1 MLVSPVLWEAV
12 IHQKFTGYQLVQKL
26 AHFQLE
32 NQHSL
37 QIYS

>member
-1 MLVSPVLWEAV
+1 MLVNPLLQKAI

-32 NQHSL
+32 NQCNL
-37 QIYS
+37 LIYN